1 MNISNA
7 FPATIIVVLAGALV
21 FLWIFYRLVVK
32 FLDTRPFLKRNLWK
46 LMLAGFIVIAF
57 WGINSLMFYLEAGA
71 DERFEQALTD
81 FNGAK
86 DQIEIVGI
94 EDPDLLS
101 YGTDG
106 KSVLI
111 AVRDSVTKETVPC
124 AIKNDKVYVFL
135 NESVSEPFILF
146 NSTENTIDIHYP
158 AGAVEK
164 DVEKIDRNEW
174 KVEEVES
181 QVLQTFL
188 RSLDQLEE

>member
-7 FPATIIVVLAGALV
+7 FPATMIVVLAGALV

-32 FLDTRPFLKRNLWK
+32 YLDTRPFLKRNFWK
-46 LMLAGFIVIAF
+46 LLLAGFIVIAF
-57 WGINSLMFYLEAGA
+57 WSINSLMFYLEEGA
-71 DERFEQALTD
+71 DERLRQALTD

-86 DQIEIVGI
+86 DQIEIVGV
-94 EDPDLLS
+94 EDPSMLS

-106 KSVLI
+106 EFVLI
-111 AVRDSVTKETVPC
+111 AVRDLATKETVPC
-124 AIKNDKVYVFL
+124 AIKNDKVYVIL
-135 NESVSEPFILF
+135 KEAIEEPFILY
-146 NSTENTIDIHYP
+146 NSSENTIDIYYP
-158 AGAVEK
+158 RNAVER
-164 DVEKIDRNEW
+164 DFDKIDRDEL